1 MLSNFF
7 PFTVHVLLGLLCFAE
22 SVHEAV
28 LKSTAALKTDL
39 DEERRKYQGLLRDF
53 SRLEQR
59 YDNLREMSLLTEVQN
74 CAHTCDRSEQLS
86 FETKSIFLFPQSTKG
101 HRRTDST
108 QSLSFEPLSPSLTLS
123 GSPFTSIFPSPDD
136 VRRVSVTSPTL
147 DRRAAWSTETP
158 MVSGCRF

>member
-74 CAHTCDRSEQLS
+74 CAHTCDLNSLALRLNPFSCS
-86 FETKSIFLFPQSTKG
+86 
-101 HRRTDST
+101 HRA
-108 QSLSFEPLSPSLTLS
+108 LK
-123 GSPFTSIFPSPDD
+123 
-136 VRRVSVTSPTL
+136 VTGGQTPH
-147 DRRAAWSTETP
+147 RA
-158 MVSGCRF
+158 